1 MPHTARGGSAQDS
14 VGVSDAH
21 ITPPSSALFRW
32 LADPGKDLPAP
43 IRAALMAELFASP
56 KAVLAALAAGL
67 LLNAAALLLYPGA
80 IFLVLLVLNV
90 LVVALRMGVV
100 VGCTRA
106 MARGQATSTDL
117 YLLTGVL
124 SCCMLGATIC
134 VAIWI
139 GGPPLQILAATT
151 ALGIIGPICARN
163 YAAPR
168 LAMLQICALDLP
180 LLAGCALAGD
190 LWPVALPMLAVQTPA
205 LLFGC
210 LAVIRRFHAV
220 SVAALQGQH
229 ESQHLASHDSLTGLS
244 NRTGLAEGL
253 ARLGAMREVMAVF
266 CLDLDGFKQVNDRLG
281 HQAGDRLLQAVAARL
296 AATTRR
302 TDILARLGGDEFII
316 VVPDMRAAE
325 AARFAELLIRR
336 VMEKAYAL
344 DDGPP
349 VPIGVSVGV
358 ACAPEDGAVL
368 AELHRRAD
376 AALYAAKAAGKGG
389 WRRAGAPAPSPGP
402 LAQEAAYP
410 RELAPA
416 RTQEVVHRRDDVA
429 GQAKV
434 VLFPRR

>member
-106 MARGQATSTDL
+106 MARRQATSTDL

-210 LAVIRRFHAV
+210 LAVITIVGLPWARACFVIGQMAFLPFGREAIDRR
-220 SVAALQGQH
+220 
-229 ESQHLASHDSLTGLS
+229 ELTGRDDLGTGGLGMIG
-244 NRTGLAEGL
+244 NVIWFVFAGFWLAIGHIAWGLGCCLTIIGIPFGLQHFKLAGLALFPVGKTVVMKDVAMA
-253 ARLGAMREVMAVF
+253 ARYGNARA
-266 CLDLDGFKQVNDRLG
+266 
-281 HQAGDRLLQAVAARL
+281 AVAGYRAR
-296 AATTRR
+296 
-302 TDILARLGGDEFII
+302 
-316 VVPDMRAAE
+316 
-325 AARFAELLIRR
+325 
-336 VMEKAYAL
+336 
-344 DDGPP
+344 
-349 VPIGVSVGV
+349 
-358 ACAPEDGAVL
+358 
-368 AELHRRAD
+368 
-376 AALYAAKAAGKGG
+376 
-389 WRRAGAPAPSPGP
+389 
-402 LAQEAAYP
+402 
-410 RELAPA
+410 
-416 RTQEVVHRRDDVA
+416 
-429 GQAKV
+429 
-434 VLFPRR
+434 